1 LIKFKY
7 HLYKMAIKR
16 NIKYLNKDFTEFRA
30 NLIDYAR
37 TYFPTTY
44 NDFSPSSPGMMFM
57 EMAAYVGDVLSF
69 YLDNQIQEN
78 YLQYAR
84 QNNNL
89 FELAYMLGYKPNVTQ
104 VATADVDFYQ
114 QVPSKLSSSI
124 YVPDFDYTLFIN
136 ENAVISSPLT
146 GTSNFI
152 IEDPIDFSVSSSAD
166 PTEVSVYAISAGNPT
181 FFLLKKTRKAIS
193 STINTTTF
201 SFGSPIKFS
210 TVNIN
215 ADKIVG
221 ILDVM
226 DSDNNEWYE
235 VDYLAQETIYDSIK
249 NTNANDPN
257 FSSAGDTPYL
267 LKLKKVQ
274 RRFATRFIDSGSLQ
288 LQFGAGTSSDTDE
301 TVVPNPDN
309 VGLGLPFEKQK
320 LNTAYSPS
328 NFIFTKTYGIAPSN
342 TTLTVRY
349 LTGGGATANTPA
361 NTLTNIS
368 GDIKFLKNNLNTSTA
383 NYIFSSL
390 AVNNASAAD
399 GGGDGDTIEE
409 IRQNASANFSTQLRN
424 VTSDDYLV
432 RVLSMPAKYGAIAKA
447 YVETTK
453 AQNISAGETNSILD
467 LYALSYN
474 ADKTLRVPSTA
485 LKQNIST
492 YLSQYRM
499 VNDVINIK
507 DGFIINIGVNFEI
520 IVLPDYNNN
529 EVLVNCITAL
539 KNYFAIDN
547 WQINQP
553 ILLRDLY
560 ILLDKIEGVQTVN
573 KVEIVNKVGED
584 LGYSKYAYDI
594 KAATINNVIYP
605 SLDPSIFEV
614 KYLNSDIVGRCV
626 SF

>member
-1 LIKFKY
+1 
-7 HLYKMAIKR
+7 MAVKR

-104 VATADVDFYQ
+104 VATADIDFYQ
-114 QVPSKLSSSI
+114 QVPSKLSGGNYI
-124 YVPDFDYTLFIN
+124 PDFDYTLFIN

-146 GTSNFI
+146 GASNFI

-201 SFGSPIKFS
+201 SFGSPVKFS
-210 TVNIN
+210 TVNISAN
-215 ADKIVG
+215 RIVG
-221 ILDVM
+221 ILDVL

-249 NTNANDPN
+249 NTNPNDPN
-257 FSSAGDTPYL
+257 FSTAGDAPYL

-274 RRFATRFIDSGSLQ
+274 RRFATRLIDSGSLQ

-309 VGLGLPFEKQK
+309 VGLGLPFERQK

-361 NTLTNIS
+361 NTLTKIS
-368 GDIKFLKNNLNTSTA
+368 GDIKFLKNNLPTPTA
-383 NYIFSSL
+383 NYIFTSL

-453 AQNISAGETNSILD
+453 AQNISVGETNSILD

-499 VNDVINIK
+499 VNDVVNIK

-553 ILLRDLY
+553 ILLRDLN

-573 KVEIVNKVGED
+573 KVEIVNKVGEN
-584 LGYSKYAYDI
+584 LGYSKYAYDT
-594 KAATINNVIYP
+594 KAATINNVVYP

-614 KYLNSDIVGRCV
+614 KYLNTDIVGRV
-626 SF
+626 GSF

>member
-1 LIKFKY
+1 MCGITF
-7 HLYKMAIKR
+7 
-16 NIKYLNKDFTEFRA
+16 
-30 NLIDYAR
+30 
-37 TYFPTTY
+37 
-44 NDFSPSSPGMMFM
+44 
-57 EMAAYVGDVLSF
+57 
-69 YLDNQIQEN
+69 
-78 YLQYAR
+78 
-84 QNNNL
+84 
-89 FELAYMLGYKPNVTQ
+89 
-104 VATADVDFYQ
+104 
-114 QVPSKLSSSI
+114 I
-124 YVPDFDYTLFIN
+124 Y
-136 ENAVISSPLT
+136 
-146 GTSNFI
+146 
-152 IEDPIDFSVSSSAD
+152 
-166 PTEVSVYAISAGNPT
+166 
-181 FFLLKKTRKAIS
+181 
-193 STINTTTF
+193 
-201 SFGSPIKFS
+201 
-210 TVNIN
+210 
-215 ADKIVG
+215 
-221 ILDVM
+221 
-226 DSDNNEWYE
+226 
-235 VDYLAQETIYDSIK
+235 SIK

-309 VGLGLPFEKQK
+309 VGLGLPFERQK

-328 NFIFTKTYGIAPSN
+328 NFIFTKTYGIAPSS

-361 NTLTNIS
+361 NTLTKIS
-368 GDIKFLKNNLNTSTA
+368 GDIKFLKNNLPIPTA
-383 NYIFSSL
+383 NYIFASL

-453 AQNISAGETNSILD
+453 AQNISVGETNSILD

-499 VNDVINIK
+499 INDVVNIK

-553 ILLRDLY
+553 ILLRDLN

-573 KVEIVNKVGED
+573 KVEIVNKVGEN
-584 LGYSKYAYDI
+584 LGYSKYAYDT
-594 KAATINNVIYP
+594 KAATINNVVYP

-614 KYLNSDIVGRCV
+614 KYPNTDIIGRVG